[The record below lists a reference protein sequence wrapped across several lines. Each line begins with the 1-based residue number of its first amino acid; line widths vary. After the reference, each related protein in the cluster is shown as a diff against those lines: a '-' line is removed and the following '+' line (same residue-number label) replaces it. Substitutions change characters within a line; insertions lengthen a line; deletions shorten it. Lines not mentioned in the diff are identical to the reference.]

1 MEKGEGDEKVGRRQ
15 NRIEKQEKRLDDGG
29 RGVARRR
36 RTTRINRKTR
46 RRSDWVEVK

>member
-29 RGVARRR
+29 RGVAREEEDDDE
-36 RTTRINRKTR
+36 NK
-46 RRSDWVEVK
+46 